1 MRPAAHA
8 AILLLLGVAAGLAQA
23 PDNTDI
29 QLEPDDELS
38 GVYGETVRDVE
49 AARAAEAET
58 TGETTL
64 PVLAEPLAEP
74 ETPEAAAAA
83 PAAAG
88 GYEAAAA
95 GTAFNEPA
103 EPADADYRTYGTPG
117 LAPGQDLSDLLAALI
132 EEWSRAPA
140 IVALDY
146 GGGTAADAAP
156 AASGG
161 TPAAPPTPAAAVKP
175 GTALYARLL
184 YEVNSDFPGPVL
196 AELLEPPFTGAIV
209 TGAFEVVR
217 DRMVL
222 RFQRLDSGGASTPVD
237 AFGVGLDCA
246 CYGVEG
252 EVDRHWFDRVIL
264 PAALSFAEGWTA
276 ALARPETSVTVQ
288 GDLVVEETRRSDSGD
303 RLYEGISAATGQIG
317 RVLTEDA
324 PRAITVRIPR
334 NTELLVTFTGPGALP
349 PALALTETV
358 P

>member
-1 MRPAAHA
+1 MRPAALA
-8 AILLLLGVAAGLAQA
+8 SILLLLSVADSLAQA

-38 GVYGETVRDVE
+38 GVYGDTVRDVE
-49 AARAAEAET
+49 AARALQAET
-58 TGETTL
+58 TGETAL
-64 PVLAEPLAEP
+64 PVLADPLAEP
-74 ETPEAAAAA
+74 ETPEAAGAA

-95 GTAFNEPA
+95 SAVNEAA
-103 EPADADYRTYGTPG
+103 EPAGADYGTYGTPG
-117 LAPGQDLSDLLAALI
+117 IAPGQDLSDLLAALI

-161 TPAAPPTPAAAVKP
+161 TPATPAAAVKP

-196 AELLEPPFTGAIV
+196 AELLEPPFAGAVV

-237 AFGVGLDCA
+237 ALGVGLDCA

-288 GDLVVEETRRSDSGD
+288 GDIVVEQTRRSDSGD

-324 PRAITVRIPR
+324 PRAMTVRIPR
-334 NTELLVTFTGPGALP
+334 NTELLVTFTGPGAMA

-358 P
+358 R